1 MQVRRL
7 AVSGCAALAVLAV
20 AVPSA
25 QAQKRDRTPPSTPT
39 NLRVVSTTEDSVTV
53 AWDASTDNSGRI
65 HAYVVG
71 GVYHSGTSTTK
82 TITHLVP
89 NWTIQVHAYAI
100 DPSGNESG
108 VAGPISATTK
118 PDTTPPTAPTNLRVT
133 GTTESTVSLAWD
145 KATDRWSF
153 SYQILMDGEVI
164 GTTTGVTFGPL
175 TFKVRH
181 VEPGSTHRFAVRARD
196 HSGGNIGP
204 ESNAV
209 DATTVASDDRTPP
222 SAPTNLTAFQPDD
235 DWCGTNILD
244 WDPSTDETDPQ
255 SAIEYEVYL
264 GGSLFHVT
272 QPGVSHAGLYTFA
285 GTNTWT
291 VVAVDRAGNSSPPS
305 NAATLTVRVDTN
317 LC

>member
-1 MQVRRL
+1 MHVRRL

-25 QAQKRDRTPPSTPT
+25 QAQKRDRTPPTTPT

-82 TITHLVP
+82 TIGFLVP
-89 NWTIQVHAYAI
+89 NHTIQVHAYAI

-133 GTTESTVSLAWD
+133 ATTQSTVSLAWE

-153 SYQILMDGEVI
+153 SYELLMDGEVV
-164 GTTTGVTFGPL
+164 GGTTGVTFGPL

-181 VEPGSTHRFAVRARD
+181 VEPGTTHRFTVRARD
-196 HSGGNIGP
+196 HSGNTGP
-204 ESNAV
+204 ESNA
-209 DATTVASDDRTPP
+209 AEGTTVPSTDRTPP
-222 SAPTNLTAFQPDD
+222 AAPTNLTATTPPD
-235 DWCGTNILD
+235 DWCGSNMLQWTA
-244 WDPSTDETDPQ
+244 STDDTDPP

-264 GGSLFHVT
+264 HGALYHVT
-272 QPGVSHAGLYTFA
+272 QPGATHAFLYTFA
-285 GTNTWT
+285 GTNSWT

-305 NAATLTVRVDTN
+305 NAATVTVRVDQN

>member
-1 MQVRRL
+1 MQARKL
-7 AVSGCAALAVLAV
+7 ARIGFAALVAFAVV
-20 AVPSA
+20 VPSA

-71 GVYHSGTSTTK
+71 GVYHPGNSTTK
-82 TITHLVP
+82 TISYLVP

-118 PDTTPPTAPTNLRVT
+118 PDTTPPTAPTDLRVT
-133 GTTESTVSLAWD
+133 GTTESTVSLAWN

-153 SYQILMDGEVI
+153 HYEVLMEGEVV
-164 GTTTGVTFGPL
+164 GTVTGVTFGAL

-181 VEPGSTHRFAVRARD
+181 VEPGSTTRFAVRARD
-196 HSGGNIGP
+196 HGGNVGP

-209 DATTVASDDRTPP
+209 NATTVASNDRTPP
-222 SAPTNLTAFQPDD
+222 SAPTNLTAMQPDD
-235 DWCGTNILD
+235 DWCGTNILN
-244 WDPSTDETDPQ
+244 WTASTDDTDPP

-264 GGSLFHVT
+264 HGSLFHVT
-272 QPGVSHAGLYTFA
+272 PPGTPHAFLYTFA

-291 VVAVDRAGNSSPPS
+291 VVAVDRAGNSSAPS
-305 NAATLTVRVDTN
+305 NPATITVRADPD

>member
-1 MQVRRL
+1 MKVRRL
-7 AVSGCAALAVLAV
+7 VVSGCAALAVLAV

-25 QAQKRDRTPPSTPT
+25 QAQKRDRTPPTTPT

-53 AWDASTDNSGRI
+53 AWDASTDNSGKI

-71 GVYHSGTSTTK
+71 GSYHSGTSTTK

-100 DPSGNESG
+100 DPSGNQSG

-153 SYQILMDGEVI
+153 SYEILMDGEVI

-175 TFKVRH
+175 TFKARH
-181 VEPGSTHRFAVRARD
+181 VEPGTTHRFAVRARD

-222 SAPTNLTAFQPDD
+222 SAPTNLTAFQPND
-235 DWCGTNILD
+235 DWCGTNILN
-244 WDPSTDETDPQ
+244 WTASTDDTDPP
-255 SAIEYEVYL
+255 SAIEYEVYRNGAL
-264 GGSLFHVT
+264 YHIT
-272 QPGVSHAGLYTFA
+272 PPGTATAFLYTFA

-305 NAATLTVRVDTN
+305 NAATLTVRADSD

>member
-7 AVSGCAALAVLAV
+7 AVTGCAALAVLAV

-25 QAQKRDRTPPSTPT
+25 QAQKRDRTPPTTPT

-53 AWDASTDNSGRI
+53 AWNASTDNSGKI

-71 GVYHSGTSTTK
+71 GSYHPGNSTTK

-89 NWTIQVHAYAI
+89 NWTIQVYAYAI
-100 DPSGNESG
+100 DPSGNQSG

-133 GTTESTVSLAWD
+133 ATTQSTVSLAWE

-153 SYQILMDGEVI
+153 DYQVLMDGQVV
-164 GTTTGVTFGPL
+164 GTTTGITFGPL
-175 TFKVRH
+175 TFKIRH
-181 VEPGSTHRFAVRARD
+181 VEPGSTHTFAVRARD
-196 HSGGNIGP
+196 HAGNIGP
-204 ESNAV
+204 ESNA
-209 DATTVASDDRTPP
+209 ATGTTVASADRTPP
-222 SAPTNLTAFQPDD
+222 SAPTNLTATTPPDD
-235 DWCGTNILD
+235 FCGTNILD
-244 WDPSTDETDPQ
+244 WDPSNDETDPQ
-255 SAIEYEVYL
+255 SAIEYEVFLNGALY
-264 GGSLFHVT
+264 HVT
-272 QPGVSHAGLYTFA
+272 PPGQDWAGLYTHA

-291 VVAVDRAGNSSPPS
+291 VVAVDRSGNSSAPS
-305 NAATLTVRVDTN
+305 NAATVTVRVDTG

>member
-1 MQVRRL
+1 MKVRRL
-7 AVSGCAALAVLAV
+7 AVSGCAALAVFAV

-25 QAQKRDRTPPSTPT
+25 QAQKRDQTPPTTPT

-53 AWDASTDNSGRI
+53 AWDASTDNSGKI

-71 GVYHSGTSTTK
+71 GSYHPGNSTTK
-82 TITHLVP
+82 TISYLVP

-118 PDTTPPTAPTNLRVT
+118 PDTTPPTAPTELRVT
-133 GTTESTVSLAWD
+133 GTTESTVSLAW
-145 KATDRWSF
+145 KPATDRWSF

-175 TFKVRH
+175 TFKARH
-181 VEPGSTHRFAVRARD
+181 IEPGSTHRFAVRARD

-222 SAPTNLTAFQPDD
+222 SAPTNLTATTPADD
-235 DWCGTNILD
+235 FCGSNVLD
-244 WDPSTDETDPQ
+244 WDPSVDDTDPQ
-255 SAIEYEVYL
+255 SALEYEVYL
-264 GGSLFHVT
+264 GGTLWHIT
-272 QPGVSHAGLYTFA
+272 APGVTHAFLYSFS

-305 NAATLTVRVDTN
+305 NAATVTVRADPDF
-317 LC
+317 C